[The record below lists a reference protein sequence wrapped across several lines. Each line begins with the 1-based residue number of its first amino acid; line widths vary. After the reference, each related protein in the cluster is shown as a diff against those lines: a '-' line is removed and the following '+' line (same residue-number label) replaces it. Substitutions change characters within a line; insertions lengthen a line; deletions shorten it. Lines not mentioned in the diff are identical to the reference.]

1 MPADSVVSVKAI
13 TKRYGDQTVLRDVS
27 LNVAQGQVHCII
39 GPSGSG
45 KSTLLRCING
55 LEPVQAGSITV
66 DGTRVGFTERR
77 GRLDR
82 WPERSAAEL
91 RARVGFVFQ
100 QFNLFPHLTALQNA
114 TAAQTIVLGRTRS
127 LASERAQ
134 QELARVGLAGKQDMY
149 PRSLSGGEQQRV
161 AIARA
166 LAMDP
171 KVILFD
177 EVTSA
182 LDPELVDEVLT
193 VMSELAAEG
202 MTMIVVTHEMRFAR
216 EVGDHV
222 LFIEKG
228 SVVEEGRCSDVFTR
242 PRQERTAEF
251 LRNHLPPVDGAPAGP
266 SELATATAGAPA

>member
-1 MPADSVVSVKAI
+1 
-13 TKRYGDQTVLRDVS
+13 
-27 LNVAQGQVHCII
+27 
-39 GPSGSG
+39 
-45 KSTLLRCING
+45 
-55 LEPVQAGSITV
+55 
-66 DGTRVGFTERR
+66 
-77 GRLDR
+77 
-82 WPERSAAEL
+82 
-91 RARVGFVFQ
+91 VGFVFQ

-228 SVVEEGRCSDVFTR
+228 GVVEEGRCSDVFTR